1 MKKNFLFAVMAF
13 FMGLIATSCSQDEII
28 SSKDQ
33 TGGGAI
39 SIDVNIPVNNPVT
52 RAVPNI
58 PEGYTLRCI
67 LQLMKS
73 DGSGAIGDKIVQEVP
88 AGTEKITF
96 TFNAPD
102 EAYKCAFWADYVK
115 KPTEEQDLAAADNI
129 YNTADLKAIGY
140 TANAGNEMFNG
151 DVADA
156 FYACSLAPATGNETL
171 PSITLK
177 RPFTKITFKDGQS
190 AYTDY
195 TKITIKDLP
204 APTGFNVMSGETA
217 GYAGKDAYTNSK
229 ISSSELAVESGKWFS
244 VYLFASSNKE
254 NLGEGNDIVFELK
267 KENDETSGELKLNGA
282 SITLTENVEVEA
294 TVEPKK
300 DNDTSID
307 VIFPDGMVDPNA
319 LAVGDYILKDGT
331 FSKTY
336 SDQAVAIVWK
346 LVTDGGEAVGDAADN
361 YTAEANG
368 TDMTSKKITGY
379 AFSITCPNRAGI
391 KGTEELPSLTGTKD
405 ADQIFGD
412 NVYGIT
418 QSNSFI
424 KQFENYSSPVLSG
437 FNTWKSDNS
446 LSSTDNVS
454 SWYIP
459 TAAQTRDMVG
469 VVLNGDKVVCQ
480 NKNAGDYNFPSQ
492 IAAVYTAWTSARGDS
507 KFQNNN
513 SDPSY
518 LLTSGS
524 IIKDNGTEL
533 TIVMVNEDT
542 EITPKD
548 GSPFIGNIIGLRT
561 ESIGKYSIRPVLT
574 IFEGISKAQ

>member
-13 FMGLIATSCSQDEII
+13 FMGLIVTSCSQDEII

-58 PEGYTLRCI
+58 PQGYTLRCI

-73 DGSGAIGDKIVQEVP
+73 DGSAAIGDKIVQEVP

-96 TFNAPD
+96 TFNAPS
-102 EAYKCAFWADYVK
+102 EEYKCAFWADYVK
-115 KPTEEQDLAAADNI
+115 PAEGQDLAAADNI

-156 FYACSLAPATGNETL
+156 FYACSLEPVTGNGAL
-171 PSITLK
+171 ASITLK

-217 GYAGKDAYTNSK
+217 GYAGKGDYTNSK
-229 ISSSELAVESGKWFS
+229 ISSSELAVENGKWFS
-244 VYLFASSNKE
+244 AYLFASSNKE
-254 NLGEGNDIVFELK
+254 NLGTGNDIVFELK
-267 KENDETSGELKLNGA
+267 KTDNTSSGELKLNGA

-300 DNDTSID
+300 DGDTSID
-307 VIFPDGMVDPNA
+307 VIFPDGMVDPNT

-346 LVTDGGEAVGDAADN
+346 LVTDGGEAVGDAANN

-368 TDMTSKKITGY
+368 TDMTGKKITGY
-379 AFSITCPNRAGI
+379 AFSITCPARAGI
-391 KGTEELPSLTGTKD
+391 KGTETLPSLTGTKA

-446 LSSTDNVS
+446 LSSTNNVS

-469 VVLNGDKVVCQ
+469 IVLNGDKVDYA
-480 NKNAGDYNFPSQ
+480 NRGAGSYSFAKQ
-492 IAAVYTAWTSARGDS
+492 IAAVYTAWTSARGEN
-507 KFQNNN
+507 KFQNHTSTSN
-513 SDPSY
+513 

-524 IIKDNGTEL
+524 IIKDDTQNLAIIQVAEDAQITVGTEE
-533 TIVMVNEDT
+533 V
-542 EITPKD
+542 
-548 GSPFIGNIIGLRT
+548 IGNSIGLRAAAIT
-561 ESIGKYSIRPVLT
+561 NSYSIRPVLT

>member
-1 MKKNFLFAVMAF
+1 MKKNFLLATMAL
-13 FMGLIATSCSQDEII
+13 FMTLFATSCSQEEII
-28 SSKDQ
+28 SDNDSK
-33 TGGGAI
+33 GGGTVSVA
-39 SIDVNIPVNNPVT
+39 VNIPVNNPVT

-58 PEGYTLRCI
+58 PEGYKLRCI
-67 LQLMKS
+67 LQLVKS
-73 DGSGAIGDKIVQEVP
+73 DDNSNIADGRYVQEVT
-88 AGTEKITF
+88 AGSEKVTF
-96 TFNAPD
+96 TFNAPSD
-102 EAYKCAFWADYVK
+102 TYKCLFWADYVK
-115 KPTEEQDLAAADNI
+115 EDVDADNI
-129 YNTADLKAIGY
+129 YTTTDLKAIGY
-140 TANAGNEMFNG
+140 TDNAGSEMFNG

-156 FYACSLAPATGNETL
+156 FYACSLEPVTGNGAL
-171 PSITLK
+171 ASITLK

-204 APTGFNVMSGETA
+204 APTGFNVMNGETA
-217 GYAGKDAYTNSK
+217 GYAGKDAYTDSK
-229 ISSSELAVESGKWFS
+229 ISSSELAVENGKWFS
-244 VYLFASSNKE
+244 AYLFASSNKE
-254 NLGEGNDIVFELK
+254 NLGTGNDIVFELK
-267 KENDETSGELKLNGA
+267 KADNTSSGELKLNGA

-300 DNDTSID
+300 DGDTSID
-307 VIFPDGMVDPNA
+307 VIFPDGMVDPNT

-346 LVTDGGEAVGDAADN
+346 LVTDGGEAVGDAANN

-368 TDMTSKKITGY
+368 TDMTGKKITGY
-379 AFSITCPNRAGI
+379 AFSITCPVRAGI
-391 KGTEELPSLTGTKD
+391 KGTETLPSLTGTKA

-446 LSSTDNVS
+446 LSSTNNVS

-469 VVLNGDKVVCQ
+469 IVLNGDKVDYA
-480 NKNAGDYNFPSQ
+480 NKGAGSYSFAKQ
-492 IAAVYTAWTSARGDS
+492 IAAVYTAWTSARGEN
-507 KFQNNN
+507 KFQNHTSTSN
-513 SDPSY
+513 

-524 IIKDNGTEL
+524 IIKDDTQNLAIIQVAEDAQITVGTEE
-533 TIVMVNEDT
+533 V
-542 EITPKD
+542 
-548 GSPFIGNIIGLRT
+548 IGNSIGLRAAAIT
-561 ESIGKYSIRPVLT
+561 NSYSIRPVLT

>member
-88 AGTEKITF
+88 AGIEKITF

-102 EAYKCAFWADYVK
+102 EEYKCAFWADYVK

-156 FYACSLAPATGNETL
+156 FYACSLEPVTGNGAPA
-171 PSITLK
+171 SITLK

-217 GYAGKDAYTNSK
+217 GYAGKDAYINSK
-229 ISSSELAVESGKWFS
+229 ISSSELTVENGKWFS
-244 VYLFASSNKE
+244 VYLFASSNKG
-254 NLGEGNDIVFELK
+254 NLGADNDIVFELK
-267 KENDETSGELKLNGA
+267 KANDETSGELKLNGA

-294 TVEPKK
+294 TVEPKE

-361 YTAEANG
+361 YTVETNG

-391 KGTEELPSLTGTKD
+391 KGTEQLPSLTGTKD

-424 KQFENYSSPVLSG
+424 KQFENYSSPVLNG
-437 FNTWKSDNS
+437 FNTWKNDNS

-469 VVLNGDKVVCQ
+469 VVLNGDKVEYL
-480 NKNAGDYNFPSQ
+480 NKGAGTYSFAKQ
-492 IAAVYTAWTSARGDS
+492 IAAVYTAWTSARGEN
-507 KFQNNN
+507 KFQNHTSTSN
-513 SDPSY
+513 

-524 IIKDNGTEL
+524 IIKDDTQNL
-533 TIVMVNEDT
+533 AIIQVAEDAQ
-542 EITPKD
+542 ITVGAEKVT
-548 GSPFIGNIIGLRT
+548 GNSIGLRAAAIT
-561 ESIGKYSIRPVLT
+561 NSYSIRPVLT
-574 IFEGISKAQ
+574 IFEGISKAR

>member
-294 TVEPKK
+294 TVEPKE
-300 DNDTSID
+300 DSDTSID

-319 LAVGDYILKDGT
+319 LAVGDFINRDGT

-336 SDQAVAIVWK
+336 NEENAIAVV
-346 LVTDGGEAVGDAADN
+346 
-361 YTAEANG
+361 
-368 TDMTSKKITGY
+368 Y
-379 AFSITCPNRAGI
+379 A
-391 KGTEELPSLTGTKD
+391 L
-405 ADQIFGD
+405 
-412 NVYGIT
+412 
-418 QSNSFI
+418 
-424 KQFENYSSPVLSG
+424 
-437 FNTWKSDNS
+437 
-446 LSSTDNVS
+446 
-454 SWYIP
+454 
-459 TAAQTRDMVG
+459 
-469 VVLNGDKVVCQ
+469 
-480 NKNAGDYNFPSQ
+480 
-492 IAAVYTAWTSARGDS
+492 DS
-507 KFQNNN
+507 E
-513 SDPSY
+513 
-518 LLTSGS
+518 
-524 IIKDNGTEL
+524 IKDND
-533 TIVMVNEDT
+533 DT
-542 EITPKD
+542 SSDYQNQQI
-548 GSPFIGNIIGLRT
+548 
-561 ESIGKYSIRPVLT
+561 
-574 IFEGISKAQ
+574 

>member
-73 DGSGAIGDKIVQEVP
+73 DGNDAIGDKIVQEVP
-88 AGTEKITF
+88 AGIEKITF

-190 AYTDY
+190 AYTGY

-204 APTGFNVMSGETA
+204 APTGFNVMNGETA
-217 GYAGKDAYTNSK
+217 GYAGKDAYTDSK
-229 ISSSELAVESGKWFS
+229 ISSSELAVENGKWFS

-254 NLGEGNDIVFELK
+254 NLGEGNDIVLELK
-267 KENDETSGELKLNGA
+267 KDNNGTSRELKLNGA

-294 TVEPKK
+294 TVEPKE
-300 DNDTSID
+300 DSNTSID

-319 LAVGDYILKDGT
+319 LAVGDFINKDGT
-331 FSKTY
+331 YSKTY
-336 SDQAVAIVWK
+336 NSDNAIGIVYALK
-346 LVTDGGEAVGDAADN
+346 TNSITDESQYN
-361 YTAEANG
+361 
-368 TDMTSKKITGY
+368 TDKKIIGY
-379 AFSITCPNRAGI
+379 AMGLTSVERTPLNKEISEGSYEA
-391 KGTEELPSLTGTKD
+391 LPSLTNTNENTSAPWIIGDYNGYMYSQTLEATISSYDSPLFTKYNIWKTTN
-405 ADQIFGD
+405 AI
-412 NVYGIT
+412 NSGI
-418 QSNSFI
+418 Q
-424 KQFENYSSPVLSG
+424 
-437 FNTWKSDNS
+437 S
-446 LSSTDNVS
+446 LST
-454 SWYIP
+454 WYIP
-459 TAAQTRDMVG
+459 SSRQLADIIGAAYGYDGSINDSQVTDLNIPAITKNKAFATVINQLSQTNTSKSYFGNNSSNSNILSSFIRIGRFMCVQTKFTDTQESIKEFLGVIVRNTAA
-469 VVLNGDKVVCQ
+469 
-480 NKNAGDYNFPSQ
+480 
-492 IAAVYTAWTSARGDS
+492 
-507 KFQNNN
+507 
-513 SDPSY
+513 
-518 LLTSGS
+518 
-524 IIKDNGTEL
+524 
-533 TIVMVNEDT
+533 
-542 EITPKD
+542 
-548 GSPFIGNIIGLRT
+548 SPFT
-561 ESIGKYSIRPVLT
+561 IRPVLT
-574 IFEGISKAQ
+574 VFEGIQKATDTAQ

>member
-1 MKKNFLFAVMAF
+1 MKKNFLLATMAL
-13 FMGLIATSCSQDEII
+13 FMTLFATSCSQEEII
-28 SSKDQ
+28 SDNDSK
-33 TGGGAI
+33 GGGTVSVA
-39 SIDVNIPVNNPVT
+39 VNIPVNNPVT

-58 PEGYTLRCI
+58 PEGYKLRCI
-67 LQLMKS
+67 LQLVKS
-73 DGSGAIGDKIVQEVP
+73 DDNSNIADGRYVQEVT
-88 AGTEKITF
+88 AGSEKVTF
-96 TFNAPD
+96 TFNAPSD
-102 EAYKCAFWADYVK
+102 TYKCLFWADYVK
-115 KPTEEQDLAAADNI
+115 EDVDADNI
-129 YNTADLKAIGY
+129 YTTTDLKAIGY
-140 TANAGNEMFNG
+140 TDNAGSEMFNG

-156 FYACSLAPATGNETL
+156 FYACSLEPVTGNGAL
-171 PSITLK
+171 ASITLK

-204 APTGFNVMSGETA
+204 APTGFNVMNGETA
-217 GYAGKDAYTNSK
+217 GYAGKDAYTDSK
-229 ISSSELAVESGKWFS
+229 ISSSELTVENGKWFS
-244 VYLFASSNKE
+244 AYLFASSNKE
-254 NLGEGNDIVFELK
+254 NLGTDNDIVFELK
-267 KENDETSGELKLNGA
+267 KADNTSSGELKLNGA

-300 DNDTSID
+300 DGDTSID
-307 VIFPDGMVDPNA
+307 VIFPDGMVDPNT
-319 LAVGDYILKDGT
+319 LAVGDFINKDGT

-346 LVTDGGEAVGDAADN
+346 LVTDGGKAVGDAANN
-361 YTAEANG
+361 YTVEANG

-379 AFSITCPNRAGI
+379 AFSITCPARAGI
-391 KGTEELPSLTGTKD
+391 KGTETLPSLTGTKA

-418 QSNSFI
+418 QFNSFI

-446 LSSTDNVS
+446 LSSTNNVS

-469 VVLNGDKVVCQ
+469 IVLNGDKVDYA
-480 NKNAGDYNFPSQ
+480 NKGAGSYSFAKQ
-492 IAAVYTAWTSARGDS
+492 IAAVYTAWTSARGEN
-507 KFQNNN
+507 KFQNHTSASN
-513 SDPSY
+513 

-524 IIKDNGTEL
+524 IIKDDTQNL
-533 TIVMVNEDT
+533 AIVQVAEDT
-542 EITPKD
+542 EITVGTEKVT
-548 GSPFIGNIIGLRT
+548 GNTIGLRT
-561 ESIGKYSIRPVLT
+561 ASITNSYSIRPVLT

>member
-73 DGSGAIGDKIVQEVP
+73 DGNDAIGDKIVQEVP
-88 AGTEKITF
+88 AGIEKITF

-190 AYTDY
+190 AYTGY

-379 AFSITCPNRAGI
+379 AFSIGYVNRSYI
-391 KGTEELPSLTGTKD
+391 VNKENTEEYTLVANTTDLTTTNYAALQK
-405 ADQIFGD
+405 
-412 NVYGIT
+412 
-418 QSNSFI
+418 SNNIISTFTG
-424 KQFENYSSPVLSG
+424 KTSVL
-437 FNTWKSDNS
+437 FNTAYLTFITNNTISSNDNIS
-446 LSSTDNVS
+446 K
-454 SWYIP
+454 WYIP
-459 TAAQTRDMVG
+459 SCNQLSDFHTAILGYGDTPANKAISGAFTAA
-469 VVLNGDKVVCQ
+469 
-480 NKNAGDYNFPSQ
+480 NATIINRTGETYFMSS
-492 IAAVYTAWTSARGDS
+492 TLSA
-507 KFQNNN
+507 
-513 SDPSY
+513 
-518 LLTSGS
+518 
-524 IIKDNGTEL
+524 DNTMPC
-533 TIVMVNEDT
+533 IVTKTEDT
-542 EITPKD
+542 TDKTPFIFTPKTIQLKSD
-548 GSPFIGNIIGLRT
+548 TQFA
-561 ESIGKYSIRPVLT
+561 IRPVLT

>member
-294 TVEPKK
+294 TVEPKE
-300 DNDTSID
+300 DSDTSID

-319 LAVGDYILKDGT
+319 LAVGDFINRDGT

-336 SDQAVAIVWK
+336 NEENAIAVVYALDSEIKDNDDTSSDYQKSTNIAGYAVALQNVATTDRVNISNPSYNKIEAIVPKWPTMSVTSTDHVYRGNALTSILLSYVKTYEETIGKNDSNQDINGDSPLFDAYDTWIQTNTPTNTDNISNWYIPSFAQQELLFNK
-346 LVTDGGEAVGDAADN
+346 LLVIESLN
-361 YTAEANG
+361 QSLANILNK
-368 TDMTSKKITGY
+368 T
-379 AFSITCPNRAGI
+379 F
-391 KGTEELPSLTGTKD
+391 LTGAT
-405 ADQIFGD
+405 ATF
-412 NVYGIT
+412 
-418 QSNSFI
+418 F
-424 KQFENYSSPVLSG
+424 
-437 FNTWKSDNS
+437 
-446 LSSTDNVS
+446 LSSTITTETHLS
-454 SWYIP
+454 AYTLELKEEILYIKS
-459 TAAQTRDMVG
+459 TTGKCSM
-469 VVLNGDKVVCQ
+469 GD
-480 NKNAGDYNFPSQ
+480 
-492 IAAVYTAWTSARGDS
+492 
-507 KFQNNN
+507 
-513 SDPSY
+513 
-518 LLTSGS
+518 
-524 IIKDNGTEL
+524 
-533 TIVMVNEDT
+533 
-542 EITPKD
+542 
-548 GSPFIGNIIGLRT
+548 
-561 ESIGKYSIRPVLT
+561 GKANIRPVLT

>member
-1 MKKNFLFAVMAF
+1 MKKNFLLATMAL
-13 FMGLIATSCSQDEII
+13 FMTLFATSCSQEEII
-28 SSKDQ
+28 SDNDSK
-33 TGGGAI
+33 GGGTVSVA
-39 SIDVNIPVNNPVT
+39 VNIPVNNPVT

-58 PEGYTLRCI
+58 PEGYKLRCI
-67 LQLMKS
+67 LQLVKS
-73 DGSGAIGDKIVQEVP
+73 DDNSNIADGRYVQEVT
-88 AGTEKITF
+88 AGSEKVTF
-96 TFNAPD
+96 TFNAPSD
-102 EAYKCAFWADYVK
+102 TYKCLFWADYVK
-115 KPTEEQDLAAADNI
+115 EDVDADNI
-129 YNTADLKAIGY
+129 YTTTDLKAIGY
-140 TANAGNEMFNG
+140 TDNAGSEMFNG

-156 FYACSLAPATGNETL
+156 FYACSLEPVTGNGAL
-171 PSITLK
+171 ASITLK

-204 APTGFNVMSGETA
+204 APTGFNVMNGETA
-217 GYAGKDAYTNSK
+217 GYAGKDAYTDSK
-229 ISSSELAVESGKWFS
+229 ISSSELTVENGKWFS
-244 VYLFASSNKE
+244 AYLFASSNKE
-254 NLGEGNDIVFELK
+254 NLGTDNDIVFELK
-267 KENDETSGELKLNGA
+267 KADNTSSGELKLNGA

-300 DNDTSID
+300 DGDTSID
-307 VIFPDGMVDPNA
+307 VIFPDGMVDPNT
-319 LAVGDYILKDGT
+319 LAVGDFINKDGT

-346 LVTDGGEAVGDAADN
+346 LVTDGGKAVGDAANN
-361 YTAEANG
+361 YTVEANG

-379 AFSITCPNRAGI
+379 AFSITCPARAGI
-391 KGTEELPSLTGTKD
+391 KSTETLPSLTGTKA

-418 QSNSFI
+418 QFNSFI

-446 LSSTDNVS
+446 LSSTNNVS

-469 VVLNGDKVVCQ
+469 IVLNGDKVDYA
-480 NKNAGDYNFPSQ
+480 NKGAGSYSFAKQ
-492 IAAVYTAWTSARGDS
+492 IAAVYTAWTSARGEN
-507 KFQNNN
+507 KFQNHTSASN
-513 SDPSY
+513 

-524 IIKDNGTEL
+524 IIKDDTQNLAIVQVAEDAEIIVGTEKV
-533 TIVMVNEDT
+533 T
-542 EITPKD
+542 
-548 GSPFIGNIIGLRT
+548 GNTIGLRT
-561 ESIGKYSIRPVLT
+561 ASIINSYSIRPVLT